1 MKIEFAIVD
10 ANMLTCMGLHRL
22 LSEMMP
28 MVCITT
34 FRSYEELIINEPE
47 RFVHFFVSSG
57 IYFEHSQYFRS
68 NPHRSIVLVHGDS
81 FPSVPGLLTLNVCQD
96 EVSLT
101 KSLLYLKKM
110 GDAHHAAHHSV
121 HADVHPA
128 HQTETH
134 PAGHPA
140 HLSASVSVPPS
151 TAQQPQLSP
160 REVEVAVL
168 LAKGYINK
176 EIADVLHISLS
187 TVITHRKSIMAKL
200 QARSLADVVLYVVM
214 QGIVT
219 VEAL

>member
-10 ANMLTCMGLHRL
+10 ANMLTCMGLHQL

-28 MVCITT
+28 MVSITT
-34 FRSYEELIINEPE
+34 FRSYEELIISEPE

-57 IYFEHSQYFRS
+57 IYFEHSQYFLS

-81 FPSVPGLLTLNVCQD
+81 FPRVPGLLTLNVCQD

-101 KSLLYLKKM
+101 KSLLHLKKM
-110 GDAHHAAHHSV
+110 GDTHHSV
-121 HADVHPA
+121 HHPMNKVNDNPT
-128 HQTETH
+128 HQKEEHSEYISST
-134 PAGHPA
+134 A
-140 HLSASVSVPPS
+140 SAPPY
-151 TAQQPQLSP
+151 TAQQPLLSP

-187 TVITHRKSIMAKL
+187 TVITHLERIKEKL
-200 QARSLADVVLYVVM
+200 HARSLADVVLYVVM

>member
-10 ANMLTCMGLHRL
+10 ANMLTCMGLHQL
-22 LSEMMP
+22 LSDMMP
-28 MVCITT
+28 MVSITT
-34 FRSYEELIINEPE
+34 FRSYEELIISEPE

-57 IYFEHSQYFRS
+57 IYFEHSQYFLS

-81 FPSVPGLLTLNVCQD
+81 FPRVPGLLTLNVCQD

-101 KSLLYLKKM
+101 KSLLHLKKM
-110 GDAHHAAHHSV
+110 GDTHHSAHHPLNETDGHS
-121 HADVHPA
+121 A
-128 HQTETH
+128 HQTGNH
-134 PAGHPA
+134 PEHSPA
-140 HLSASVSVPPS
+140 AASAPAY
-151 TAQQPQLSP
+151 TAQQPLLSP

-187 TVITHRKSIMAKL
+187 TVITHRKSIMEKL
-200 QARSLADVVLYVVM
+200 HARSLADVVLYVVM